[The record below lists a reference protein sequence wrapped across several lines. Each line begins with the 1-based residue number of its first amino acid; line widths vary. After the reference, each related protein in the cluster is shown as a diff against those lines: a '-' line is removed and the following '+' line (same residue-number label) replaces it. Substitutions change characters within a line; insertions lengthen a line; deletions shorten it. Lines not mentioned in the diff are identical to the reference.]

1 MYLHAVSMITNDLFC
16 LKKGAND
23 VSRKRNTFD
32 EVFMLLNCTKC
43 FCFQSSNNCPLT
55 MIRPLVH
62 GCNNNMDVGINNNII
77 INIIMVRK
85 DEKAQQ

>member
-1 MYLHAVSMITNDLFC
+1 
-16 LKKGAND
+16 
-23 VSRKRNTFD
+23 
-32 EVFMLLNCTKC
+32 
-43 FCFQSSNNCPLT
+43 

-77 INIIMVRK
+77 INIIMVQK